1 MAELWDDLDEP
12 GSALVRPGAL
22 VAAKYRLVEPI
33 GSGGMSTVWRAHRV
47 ARGEQV
53 AIKII
58 APSLVRES
66 DARRRFDR
74 EARAAAKIRSDY
86 IVRVEE
92 SGALADGTPFLVME
106 LLEGEPLSAR
116 IRRDGPLSEED
127 CIRVLVQAGRALA
140 AAHAA
145 ATVHRDVKPQNI
157 FLANTTEQG
166 GFIVKVLDFGI
177 AKILEETDSTVTRSG
192 TMVGTPSYMSP
203 EQARALK
210 TLDRRTDLYSLGMV
224 AYTML
229 TGRTAFAGESYGD
242 LVLAVCTKPLPIIR
256 DLAPRAP
263 AAIQSWFERACAREP
278 ADRFA
283 TADDLVDAFRAAFRS
298 TDRSPPPAPR
308 SSPLAGSP
316 PSARGPASESIRP
329 SIRMGTLSTP
339 AGSGQFRGSALYQA
353 TAWFQEKHGNAA
365 AHAVISRLPSTMR
378 AHVTPNAPALGILGA
393 RSYPY
398 PFVGELVRTMRHVVR
413 APDEDRF
420 VRDLTYAGLE
430 VLVSTMHRVL
440 LRYLVSPAMFIE
452 RRQEIWNL
460 FHETGRVNIVSQTPT
475 SMVVEDAD
483 WPNTDA
489 IVCKVNLE
497 GRRKMLELMGMQGID
512 LQRER
517 CRAWGHETCVTRLRW
532 MV

>member
-12 GSALVRPGAL
+12 GSALVHAGAL

-33 GSGGMSTVWRAHRV
+33 GSGGMSTVWRAQHITR
-47 ARGEQV
+47 REPV

-66 DARRRFDR
+66 DARRRFER

-86 IVRVEE
+86 VVRVEE
-92 SGALADGTPFLVME
+92 SGVLADGTPFLVME

-127 CIRVLVQAGRALA
+127 CIRVIVQTGRALA

-145 ATVHRDVKPQNI
+145 ATVHRDVKPQNV
-157 FLANTTEQG
+157 FLANTAEQG

-210 TLDRRTDLYSLGMV
+210 TLDQRTDIYSLGMV

-263 AAIQSWFERACAREP
+263 AAIQAWFERACAREP
-278 ADRFA
+278 KDRFA

-298 TDRSPPPAPR
+298 NDRSPVSRTPQQPA
-308 SSPLAGSP
+308 SP
-316 PSARGPASESIRP
+316 PSTRGRP
-329 SIRMGTLSTP
+329 SEAMRPSSTTGTLSTP
-339 AGSGQFRGSALYQA
+339 AGRGQFRGSALYQA
-353 TAWFQEKHGNAA
+353 TAWFQEKYGNAA
-365 AHAVISRLPSTMR
+365 AHAVISKLPATMR
-378 AHVTPNAPALGILGA
+378 AHVTPNAPAMGILGA

-420 VRDLTYAGLE
+420 VHDLTYAGLD

-440 LRYLVSPAMFIE
+440 LRYLVSPSTFIE

-460 FHETGRVNIVSQTPT
+460 FHETGRVNVVSQTPT

-497 GRRKMLELMGMQGID
+497 GRRKMLELMGLRGAD

-517 CRAWGHETCVTRLRW
+517 CRAWGHEACVTRLRW
-532 MV
+532 IA